1 MSGRRKEFA
10 SRALPEEAW
19 RAVMDKFCR
28 SGDAGREAEA
38 AVRKA
43 VRCVLQNS
51 YQVEKCSLQSNRVW
65 PQKSFAFSA

>member
-38 AVRKA
+38 EVRKA

-51 YQVEKCSLQSNRVW
+51 YQVDKC
-65 PQKSFAFSA
+65 